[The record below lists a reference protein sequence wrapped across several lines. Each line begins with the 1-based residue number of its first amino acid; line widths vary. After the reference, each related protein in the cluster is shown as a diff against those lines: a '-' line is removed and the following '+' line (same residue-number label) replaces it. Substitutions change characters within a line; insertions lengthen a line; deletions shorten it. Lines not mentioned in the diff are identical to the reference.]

1 MRRAVNQDALAVRI
15 CSDFSEWAR
24 LGHLF
29 VVADGIGG
37 HAVGDLASRICVDTL
52 PNAFAKHTSDA
63 VEDSIHHAILAANKA
78 INDRAREN
86 REFEGMGT
94 TCTALSLSAAGAIA
108 GHVGDSR
115 LYRFR
120 RGLIQQLTFDH
131 SLQWEMVRLGRATPE
146 NVELFHPRNVIT
158 RCLGPDTF
166 VQVDIEG
173 PFPVEPGDIYMLCSD
188 GVTNHVTDPEI
199 GLIISNLTPLESS
212 RLLINLANF
221 RGGHDNSTAV
231 VVSVESYPS
240 PGASSPGAANNPDQ
254 RTPENPG
261 ASVTAPRRPALAA
274 NAAALVTLVLA
285 ISLCIPAA
293 RVISNVLPPGP
304 IGFAAAGVAAVLI
317 LFLGVVAAIRLRQSF
332 TKPAPSLETLPPT
345 GPNPDI
351 PTIPNPPPITSIS
364 SSYNSPPSGTA
375 PESPAL
381 PGTSSERSLL
391 RSSFNSFPPYR
402 TSECR
407 NPAELLKILADAQ
420 TELTP
425 VARDRNCNVSP
436 EELEQLDRQATA
448 AINADKP
455 DRAFKARARAIDI
468 VMREICQKQRSHT

>member
-1 MRRAVNQDALAVRI
+1 MRRAVNQDAFAVRI
-15 CSDFSEWAR
+15 CNDYTEWAR
-24 LGHLF
+24 IGHLF

-52 PNAFAKHTSDA
+52 PNAFAKHTAGS

-188 GVTNHVTDPEI
+188 GVTNHVNDTEI
-199 GLIISNLTPLESS
+199 GQIISNLPPADSA

-231 VVSVESYPS
+231 VVSVESYPDPNS
-240 PGASSPGAANNPDQ
+240 TAPDVSSTPNHQSLASHGTPAGAA
-254 RTPENPG
+254 
-261 ASVTAPRRPALAA
+261 PRPAIAANLAATVVLLIVAALAA
-274 NAAALVTLVLA
+274 F
-285 ISLCIPAA
+285 SA
-293 RVISNVLPPGP
+293 RFIATTLPPGP
-304 IGFAAAGVAAVLI
+304 IGFAAAGAASVLI
-317 LFLGVVAAIRLRQSF
+317 FFLGVVAAIRLRQSS
-332 TKPAPSLETLPPT
+332 TTSANSQHDLPPK
-345 GPNPDI
+345 G
-351 PTIPNPPPITSIS
+351 S
-364 SSYNSPPSGTA
+364 SP
-375 PESPAL
+375 SPANSTTFAAAAPTSSTAAAQQTSPTEAPPL

-391 RSSFNSFPPYR
+391 RSSFNSSPPYR
-402 TSECR
+402 TAECS
-407 NPAELLKILADAQ
+407 NPAELLKLLADAQ
-420 TELTP
+420 SELTQA
-425 VARDRNCNVSP
+425 ARDRNWNVPP
-436 EELEQLDRQATA
+436 EELAQLNRQATS
-448 AINADKP
+448 AISAGKP
-455 DRAFKARARAIDI
+455 EVAFRARARAIEM
-468 VMREICQKQRSHT
+468 VMREVCQKQRSHA